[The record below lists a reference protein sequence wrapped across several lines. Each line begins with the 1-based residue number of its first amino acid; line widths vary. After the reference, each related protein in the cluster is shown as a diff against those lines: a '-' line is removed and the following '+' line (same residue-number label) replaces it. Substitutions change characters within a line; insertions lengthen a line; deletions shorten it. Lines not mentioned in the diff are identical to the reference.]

1 MSASFTLIGTAV
13 FAVLL
18 AGYIAQKYGLPPPAP
33 KIAGIDLGTT
43 FSSIGIYQAVSG
55 DTDIL
60 ADVLG
65 KKSVPS
71 VVGFLANGTV
81 LVGTL
86 AVEQQEVNPQNTIYD
101 AKRFIGKQFKEGDA
115 QFEADRKRYPF
126 TIKLD
131 SEGFAYFE
139 IRIDSGLRRL
149 TPEDIGFIIIKY
161 LRETAEKKYQT
172 KIAQLVISVPAEFD
186 ELQRNRTRKAAELAK
201 MEVRR
206 VISEPTA
213 AAMAYGLHKKPNV
226 EYVIAVDLGGGTLDV
241 SVLWIQS
248 GTFVTQAMAG
258 NNRLGGQDFN
268 DRVQKMIRTKVEENF
283 GRKLDNKEDLQ
294 QLRLA
299 IEAAKI
305 QLTSLPEAWIRL
317 NLKSLGTFEYLL
329 TRREFEK
336 VNEELFA
343 SIVKPIRAALEDCE
357 LQVGDID
364 EIVLV
369 GGSTK
374 IPKVR
379 QIVGSFFGK
388 APNYGIE
395 PELAVVTGAAVQA
408 GVIGGGWPLQVAA
421 MELPITKRKRHV
433 YL

>member
-1 MSASFTLIGTAV
+1 
-13 FAVLL
+13 
-18 AGYIAQKYGLPPPAP
+18 
-33 KIAGIDLGTT
+33 
-43 FSSIGIYQAVSG
+43 
-55 DTDIL
+55 
-60 ADVLG
+60 
-65 KKSVPS
+65 
-71 VVGFLANGTV
+71 
-81 LVGTL
+81 
-86 AVEQQEVNPQNTIYD
+86 
-101 AKRFIGKQFKEGDA
+101 
-115 QFEADRKRYPF
+115 
-126 TIKLD
+126 LD

-139 IRIDSGLRRL
+139 IRTDSGVRRL
-149 TPEDIGFIIIKY
+149 TPEDIGSIIIKY

-268 DRVQKMIRTKVEENF
+268 DRVQKMIRKKVEENF

-329 TRREFEK
+329 TRKEFEK

-343 SIVKPIRAALEDCE
+343 SIVKPIRAALVDCE